1 MSIESQSLKLYI
13 MAKSIISLY
22 HFKFTVIV
30 VMSLFIAFASCSQHA
45 KLAKSDKTQEVKTTK
60 VVLKSKK
67 AKSNKKADKVIIAE
81 KQETPVDMDSKDEA
95 EIVLAEVDKAIEEAQ
110 KSNTKNEEKPTKIV
124 VKEESDIDTSELDKI
139 LVFDDLSEIDTT
151 DLGKL

>member
-1 MSIESQSLKLYI
+1 
-13 MAKSIISLY
+13 
-22 HFKFTVIV
+22 
-30 VMSLFIAFASCSQHA
+30 
-45 KLAKSDKTQEVKTTK
+45 
-60 VVLKSKK
+60 
-67 AKSNKKADKVIIAE
+67 
-81 KQETPVDMDSKDEA
+81 MDSKDEA

-110 KSNTKNEEKPTKIV
+110 KSNTKNEDKPTKIV

>member
-1 MSIESQSLKLYI
+1 

-67 AKSNKKADKVIIAE
+67 AKSSKKADRIIIAE
-81 KQETPVDMDSKDEA
+81 KQETPVDMDSKEEA
-95 EIVLAEVDKAIEEAQ
+95 EVVLAEVDKAIEESQ
-110 KSNTKNEEKPTKIV
+110 KSNSKVQEKETKIV
-124 VKEESDIDTSELDKI
+124 VEDASDLDTSELVKI
-139 LVFDDLSEIDTT
+139 LVLEDLSEIDTT

>member
-60 VVLKSKK
+60 VVLKSTQVKNLICTAEFHK
-67 AKSNKKADKVIIAE
+67 NQKKSNPIKKLIKLLLLKNRKLQLIWTAKM
-81 KQETPVDMDSKDEA
+81 K
-95 EIVLAEVDKAIEEAQ
+95 Q
-110 KSNTKNEEKPTKIV
+110 KSC
-124 VKEESDIDTSELDKI
+124 
-139 LVFDDLSEIDTT
+139 
-151 DLGKL
+151 